1 MQPNLFPA
9 ILIAGPPNC
18 GKSVLSYSLT
28 EHLRKMNI
36 SHYLLR
42 AAPDGE
48 GNFVFDGLPGIV
60 RALRQGHKRPY
71 SPVFVSHTRRMI
83 ETRLLPLL
91 VDVGGK
97 PQGEDQFAILRACT
111 HSIILYRTQDELQE
125 WRNNLSGT
133 HLQSIAELRSS
144 LTDPDQYEEK
154 DQGISGVINGL
165 HRDKEI
171 RQLGSTFAAVV
182 KRVAGICSYESAYL
196 ESVHLS
202 HAPLPCQLERD
213 LALQINPDRQDAY
226 GPGAAPRWS
235 PANLTRLDQIVEAG
249 QPQALYGRGPV
260 WLAAML
266 AVHALPAPYALYD
279 ARYGWVSVPEVIDCK
294 RSSVR
299 VFMSTA
305 PEIRADW
312 VSFKMK
318 WGVIEPGSLR
328 IRHLE
333 GENGVVLSGKM
344 PRWFFA
350 ALARKL
356 APGRAWVGVDDPNLG
371 KVVVVHSRAPEVL
384 VGMTM
389 PRAVSS

>member
-28 EHLRKMNI
+28 QHLRQLNI

-48 GNFVFDGLPGIV
+48 GNFVFDGPPGIV
-60 RALRQGHKRPY
+60 RGLRQGHKRPY
-71 SPVFVSHTRRMI
+71 SPAFISHTRRMI

-97 PQGEDQFAILRACT
+97 PQGDDQFAILRACT
-111 HSIILYRTQDELQE
+111 HSIVLYRTQAELQE
-125 WRNNLSGT
+125 WRNNLAGT
-133 HLQSIAELRSS
+133 HLQPIAELHSS
-144 LTDPDQYEEK
+144 LTEPEQIE
-154 DQGISGVINGL
+154 QTTPALSGVITGL
-165 HRDKEI
+165 HRDEEKRI
-171 RQLGSTFAAVV
+171 LGPVFIELVQ
-182 KRVAGICSYESAYL
+182 RVAGICCYEPAYL

-202 HAPLPCQLERD
+202 HAPFPWLLERN
-213 LALQINPDRQDAY
+213 LALQINPDRQDAD
-226 GPGAAPRWS
+226 GPGAAPRWN
-235 PANLTRLDQIVEAG
+235 PADLTRLAQVVEAV
-249 QPQALYGRGPV
+249 QSQALYGRGPV

-279 ARYGWVSVPEVIDCK
+279 ARYGWVNVPEVIDCK
-294 RSSVR
+294 RSNVR
-299 VFMSTA
+299 VLVSPA
-305 PEIRADW
+305 PEIHADW

-318 WGVIEPGSLR
+318 WGVIEPGPLR
-328 IRHLE
+328 IRCLE

-350 ALARKL
+350 ALARKH
-356 APGRAWVGVDDPNLG
+356 APRCAWVGVDDPNLG
-371 KVVVVHSRAPEVL
+371 RVVVVHSRTPELL

-389 PRAVSS
+389 PRAVSR